1 VAAGAENIVNEPRSE
16 VASQTLEAVARE
28 ISVALGEAR
37 VALEAHVEQP
47 DNPQLLQRCETE
59 LAQVQGVLRMLEIHG
74 AALLAEEMR
83 QVALYLQAG
92 AERKNQ
98 AEALDALMRAMVQL
112 PSYLERVLAGGRDL
126 ALVLLPLLNDLRAVR
141 GSALLSEGTLLLLNL
156 KSDRQAAPVPPAA
169 GEEPLT
175 VGQWARKLRARFQVG
190 LIGWIRGERVD
201 QNLDILSNVALR
213 LEQVAT
219 TQPVFQ
225 LWWVTGAVIESLR
238 ERGLDGGVSVKR
250 LLGLADR
257 EIKRLYEEGEQ
268 RYGQKPPVE
277 LLNNLLY
284 YVARATKAGPR
295 TAAVRASFRLG
306 DLLPVDES
314 IEQERENL
322 SAPSVKLM
330 QTVAAAIREDLAK
343 IKDVLDIFVRR
354 GGAAPEELVP
364 QLDLLRKI
372 GDTLGVLGLGE
383 QRARVQG
390 EIARLEQLIAA
401 KVPPPDSALVDIAAT
416 LIRVEDHLDDELV
429 GLILPRRVDPT
440 QPAVDLDFQLVQ
452 SAVLRECVVN
462 LARVKEYVAQNVG
475 GTLDAAGFDN
485 WFELMRGIQAGLLM
499 LGKSRAVQCIDRVT
513 THLRAV
519 MQPGGAG
526 LATEALDRLADA
538 IVSVEYYM
546 ETLQAGRADPW
557 YMLDNADAALLAV
570 DAIPGRTVPTVAPS
584 QGSYT
589 RTMVLDVPPGADGSR
604 PTPSPPVLAAAP
616 PPPVEADPE
625 LLSLF
630 LEEAGEEVTRIE
642 QHLPVWDQNPLD
654 EEALSV
660 SRRAFHTLK
669 GSGRMV
675 GARDLS
681 EFAWAIENLINR
693 LIDKTLTRSPAVLG
707 VLRDSLRVLPELV
720 LHLGGGPAPTADV
733 LGIGTRAHALAAG
746 RTADSVVVP
755 LMRVAA
761 AAPALAPIPESAGF
775 AAPKPVA
782 TDSPSNTST
791 LDVDLSEML
800 LLPESPPADS
810 DITLRDIYARETD
823 SHVAVV
829 RDWLQRQA
837 GLGGLA
843 VLPEPVYRAC
853 HTLAG
858 SSKMAEARHGI
869 RLAEPLNHWLRKAFD
884 SGIGLTTGDLS
895 LLADCM
901 GAMESVSRNLDEDT
915 GFFHANESLR
925 DRIHVAEGELDR
937 RILESERPD
946 DYAAEYTAPESQ
958 PEPVQSDVDT
968 APALPV
974 LEPQTAFAPP
984 EAPPPEPPPEL
995 PPVIAPPPA
1004 ADYDPEI
1011 AAIFA
1016 DEATELLEAAQHG
1029 LARVEAEGA
1038 SPAALAE
1045 LKRPLHTL
1053 KGGARMAGVVAL
1065 GDLAHEFETWITHVE
1080 LGLVPAG
1087 AETQS
1092 TAQAALDELAR
1103 MCERIVAGQPVLP
1116 AEGLLQRLRGGAVEP
1131 VMAEQPAADAVPA
1144 EVVPELQP
1152 EPEPEPLPPPVEL
1165 EPAAESDAALL
1176 DFNAAFDA
1184 APSEIATDAV
1194 LTVFEAAPLDL
1205 APPLYA
1211 PPEPV
1216 ALPAQA
1222 LASAADVAATGTHP
1236 ALSAA
1241 LLPPGR
1247 EPTVPGERAEMARVD
1262 ADLLNQLL
1270 NHAGEVSIGRS
1281 RVEQQLGSV
1290 EFNLG
1295 ELSRTVIRLK
1305 EQLRKL
1311 EIETETQILHR
1322 HESEGAHR
1330 GDFDPLEL
1338 DRYSSIQQ
1346 FSRALAETA
1355 NDVASIQQLL
1365 ETLTRDTQNLLQQQG
1380 RTITELQNGLMRTR
1394 MVSFQRHV
1402 QRLARIVRQAASD
1415 TGKQAELLVE
1425 GASGELD
1432 RQVLERM
1439 LPPFEHMLR
1448 NAVAHGIESPEQ
1460 RRAVGKSEIG
1470 QVRLH
1475 LKREGAEVIIEIGDD
1490 GEGMN
1495 LPAIRAK
1502 GLALGLIRPE
1512 QQLSDEAIM
1521 QLVLEPGFSTATSLT
1536 QAAGRGIGMDVVAT
1550 EVKKLGGSLNM
1561 ETTPGQGSR
1570 FTIRL
1575 PFTLA
1580 VSHALVVRVGDEFYA
1595 LPLPTVEGVVRLPRA
1610 DIQGQLSGA
1619 AAPYVYGG
1627 QKYRFQ
1633 HLGLYVGLEP
1643 GPLPELDQTLPVVLV
1658 RAGEHSTA
1666 LVIEEL
1672 IGSREI
1678 VVKPVGPQIS
1688 SIRGI
1693 SGATILGDGRIVVIL
1708 DIGALVR
1715 AEWRGLPT
1723 WSVPREKSDRR
1734 IVALVVD
1741 DSITVRRVTQRLLE
1755 RNGMRVLTARDGL
1768 DAMAVMQESVPDV
1781 LLLDIEMPRMDGYEV
1796 AAQVRGD
1803 PRLQHVPIIMITSR
1817 AGEKHR
1823 ARAIEL
1829 GVDDYL
1835 GKPYQ
1840 ESQLL
1845 DAIAPLVADRAGADL
1860 HG

>member
-1 VAAGAENIVNEPRSE
+1 
-16 VASQTLEAVARE
+16 
-28 ISVALGEAR
+28 
-37 VALEAHVEQP
+37 
-47 DNPQLLQRCETE
+47 
-59 LAQVQGVLRMLEIHG
+59 
-74 AALLAEEMR
+74 
-83 QVALYLQAG
+83 
-92 AERKNQ
+92 
-98 AEALDALMRAMVQL
+98 
-112 PSYLERVLAGGRDL
+112 
-126 ALVLLPLLNDLRAVR
+126 
-141 GSALLSEGTLLLLNL
+141 
-156 KSDRQAAPVPPAA
+156 
-169 GEEPLT
+169 
-175 VGQWARKLRARFQVG
+175 
-190 LIGWIRGERVD
+190 
-201 QNLDILSNVALR
+201 
-213 LEQVAT
+213 
-219 TQPVFQ
+219 
-225 LWWVTGAVIESLR
+225 
-238 ERGLDGGVSVKR
+238 
-250 LLGLADR
+250 
-257 EIKRLYEEGEQ
+257 
-268 RYGQKPPVE
+268 
-277 LLNNLLY
+277 
-284 YVARATKAGPR
+284 
-295 TAAVRASFRLG
+295 
-306 DLLPVDES
+306 
-314 IEQERENL
+314 
-322 SAPSVKLM
+322 
-330 QTVAAAIREDLAK
+330 
-343 IKDVLDIFVRR
+343 
-354 GGAAPEELVP
+354 
-364 QLDLLRKI
+364 
-372 GDTLGVLGLGE
+372 
-383 QRARVQG
+383 
-390 EIARLEQLIAA
+390 
-401 KVPPPDSALVDIAAT
+401 
-416 LIRVEDHLDDELV
+416 
-429 GLILPRRVDPT
+429 
-440 QPAVDLDFQLVQ
+440 VQ
-452 SAVLRECVVN
+452 SE
-462 LARVKEYVAQNVG
+462 
-475 GTLDAAGFDN
+475 
-485 WFELMRGIQAGLLM
+485 I
-499 LGKSRAVQCIDRVT
+499 
-513 THLRAV
+513 
-519 MQPGGAG
+519 
-526 LATEALDRLADA
+526 
-538 IVSVEYYM
+538 
-546 ETLQAGRADPW
+546 
-557 YMLDNADAALLAV
+557 
-570 DAIPGRTVPTVAPS
+570 
-584 QGSYT
+584 
-589 RTMVLDVPPGADGSR
+589 
-604 PTPSPPVLAAAP
+604 
-616 PPPVEADPE
+616 
-625 LLSLF
+625 
-630 LEEAGEEVTRIE
+630 
-642 QHLPVWDQNPLD
+642 
-654 EEALSV
+654 
-660 SRRAFHTLK
+660 
-669 GSGRMV
+669 
-675 GARDLS
+675 
-681 EFAWAIENLINR
+681 
-693 LIDKTLTRSPAVLG
+693 
-707 VLRDSLRVLPELV
+707 
-720 LHLGGGPAPTADV
+720 
-733 LGIGTRAHALAAG
+733 
-746 RTADSVVVP
+746 
-755 LMRVAA
+755 
-761 AAPALAPIPESAGF
+761 
-775 AAPKPVA
+775 
-782 TDSPSNTST
+782 
-791 LDVDLSEML
+791 
-800 LLPESPPADS
+800 
-810 DITLRDIYARETD
+810 
-823 SHVAVV
+823 
-829 RDWLQRQA
+829 
-837 GLGGLA
+837 
-843 VLPEPVYRAC
+843 
-853 HTLAG
+853 
-858 SSKMAEARHGI
+858 
-869 RLAEPLNHWLRKAFD
+869 
-884 SGIGLTTGDLS
+884 
-895 LLADCM
+895 
-901 GAMESVSRNLDEDT
+901 
-915 GFFHANESLR
+915 
-925 DRIHVAEGELDR
+925 
-937 RILESERPD
+937 
-946 DYAAEYTAPESQ
+946 
-958 PEPVQSDVDT
+958 DT
-968 APALPV
+968 APALAV
-974 LEPQTAFAPP
+974 LESQTAFASPP
-984 EAPPPEPPPEL
+984 APQPESPPLLAPPPT
-995 PPVIAPPPA
+995 

-1038 SPAALAE
+1038 SAAALAE

-1087 AETQS
+1087 AEAQS

-1116 AEGLLQRLRGGAVEP
+1116 SLGVLQRLRGGAAGPAAVEQALVEP
-1131 VMAEQPAADAVPA
+1131 AAAAAVATPA
-1144 EVVPELQP
+1144 P
-1152 EPEPEPLPPPVEL
+1152 EPEPEPLPPPAEL

-1184 APSEIATDAV
+1184 APSETATDDV
-1194 LTVFEAAPLDL
+1194 STVFEAAPLDL
-1205 APPLYA
+1205 APPLYVPPA
-1211 PPEPV
+1211 PV
-1216 ALPAQA
+1216 LT
-1222 LASAADVAATGTHP
+1222 SAADVAATGTHP

-1262 ADLLNQLL
+1262 AELLNQLL

-1322 HESEGAHR
+1322 HESEGVHR

-1448 NAVAHGIESPEQ
+1448 NAVAHGIESPER
-1460 RRAVGKSEIG
+1460 RRAVGKSEVG

-1619 AAPYVYGG
+1619 AGPYVYGG

-1643 GPLPELDQTLPVVLV
+1643 GPLPEVDQTLPVVLV

-1845 DAIAPLVADRAGADL
+1845 DAIAPLVADRAGGDL